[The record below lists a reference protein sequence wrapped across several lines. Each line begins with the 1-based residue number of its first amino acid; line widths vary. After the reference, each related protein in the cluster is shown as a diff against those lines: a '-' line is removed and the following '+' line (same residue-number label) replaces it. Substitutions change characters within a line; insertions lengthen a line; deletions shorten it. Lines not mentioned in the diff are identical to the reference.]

1 MKLDLERER
10 VHVDTLIMKEED
22 FQARCNDEIALADQ
36 EEDRMLD
43 AYKVYGI
50 LQVSHDEWRFKVP
63 TTTTPS
69 LPLCSLLSS
78 QRIR

>member
-43 AYKVYGI
+43 EYELDGI
-50 LQVSHDEWRFKVP
+50 LTASLDERRVKVP
-63 TTTTPS
+63 DS
-69 LPLCSLLSS
+69 ILHHSFAAPLVSS
-78 QRIR
+78 QRIC